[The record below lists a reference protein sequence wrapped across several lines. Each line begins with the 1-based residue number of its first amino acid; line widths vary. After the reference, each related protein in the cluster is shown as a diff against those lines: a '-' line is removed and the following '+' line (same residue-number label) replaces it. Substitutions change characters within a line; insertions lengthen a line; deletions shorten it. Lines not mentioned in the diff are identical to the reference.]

1 VSVRLTYDVEDGID
15 RLEPSVAVD
24 AEWQVST
31 RLNATVAHAIA
42 EVKVGEVFLL
52 HSEQLATD
60 VKLDER
66 KFGLRD
72 FGRENIAL

>member
-1 VSVRLTYDVEDGID
+1 MKLTYGVEDGID

-24 AEWQVST
+24 AERQVST

-42 EVKVGEVFLL
+42 EVMVGEVFLL

-60 VKLDER
+60 VELDKR

-72 FGRENIAL
+72 FGWENIAL